1 MDPGSPL
8 LALRLG
14 DLSHALEPGRDY
26 LIGSADDCDLQIRD
40 AEPVHVR
47 ISVTREAVTITD
59 LSSAAGIL
67 HNEERV
73 PTATLQAGDRI
84 AVSDEFLVAVVDD
97 GSATLVPIPEMRKA
111 AVARRIHKI
120 RSAAAALRRHED
132 PTFSQMMAAEMRRTP
147 WVMISLALHTLLLLL
162 LWSFTPT
169 PQIGGDSIAT
179 LNFDMQAGAPI
190 GNGPPAIPQV
200 ISEPEDDHV
209 LEDDEPKV
217 DEMPVPI
224 VDGPEPLPTDIA
236 ENPVLAERHLTSTA
250 GNGRNTVKDEGGTGS
265 GSFRQEVE
273 ALQESG
279 LEIVFVFDSTGSMTR
294 TIMDTKETIVQMLD
308 VLRTLVPDA
317 RIGLVTYRDHSRRE
331 EYLVRQVPL
340 DLDYWRASNFVQF
353 VVAEGGGDRAEDV
366 RAGLNAAFA
375 QRWRPAARRV
385 IVLAGDAPA
394 HQRDMEKILHEVRK
408 FAKNRRSFVH
418 TLITSPER
426 AGDDTRRQFTKIA
439 KAGRGACE
447 PIANR
452 DRVLQRVLTLAFGS
466 QYDQDLQQVIES
478 VSKERTHVDVAS
490 LYLVRKGGTDLINAL
505 RQRPVPTV
513 LWNALVRRPRQHV
526 ANTLLDLLGDARTP
540 SHTRHA
546 CAAAL
551 QRIFKLAVPPIDPDS
566 NDPPSQH
573 YVARLRSLAKLLPE

>member
-1 MDPGSPL
+1 M
-8 LALRLG
+8 
-14 DLSHALEPGRDY
+14 
-26 LIGSADDCDLQIRD
+26 
-40 AEPVHVR
+40 
-47 ISVTREAVTITD
+47 
-59 LSSAAGIL
+59 
-67 HNEERV
+67 
-73 PTATLQAGDRI
+73 
-84 AVSDEFLVAVVDD
+84 
-97 GSATLVPIPEMRKA
+97 
-111 AVARRIHKI
+111 
-120 RSAAAALRRHED
+120 
-132 PTFSQMMAAEMRRTP
+132 
-147 WVMISLALHTLLLLL
+147 
-162 LWSFTPT
+162 
-169 PQIGGDSIAT
+169 
-179 LNFDMQAGAPI
+179 
-190 GNGPPAIPQV
+190 
-200 ISEPEDDHV
+200 
-209 LEDDEPKV
+209 
-217 DEMPVPI
+217 
-224 VDGPEPLPTDIA
+224 
-236 ENPVLAERHLTSTA
+236 
-250 GNGRNTVKDEGGTGS
+250 
-265 GSFRQEVE
+265 
-273 ALQESG
+273 
-279 LEIVFVFDSTGSMTR
+279 
-294 TIMDTKETIVQMLD
+294 
-308 VLRTLVPDA
+308 
-317 RIGLVTYRDHSRRE
+317 
-331 EYLVRQVPL
+331 PL

-551 QRIFKLAVPPIDPDS
+551 QRIFKLAVPPIDPGS

>member
-1 MDPGSPL
+1 MEPGSPL

-14 DLSHALEPGRDY
+14 DSSHALEPGRDY
-26 LIGSADDCDLQIRD
+26 LIGSADDCDLLIRD

-47 ISVTREAVTITD
+47 ISVTAESITITD
-59 LSSAAGIL
+59 LSSEAGIL

-73 PTATLQAGDRI
+73 ATATLQAGDRI
-84 AVSDEFLVAVVDD
+84 AVSHEFLVAVVDD
-97 GSATLVPIPEMRKA
+97 GSAALVPIPEMRKA
-111 AVARRIHKI
+111 AVARRILKI
-120 RSAAAALRRHED
+120 RSAAAALRRHEHH
-132 PTFSQMMAAEMRRTP
+132 TFSQMMAVEMRRTP
-147 WVMISLALHTLLLLL
+147 WMMISLVLHMLVLLL
-162 LWSFTPT
+162 LWWFTPT
-169 PQIGGDSIAT
+169 RRIGGDSLAT
-179 LNFDMQAGAPI
+179 LGFDMRAGAPI
-190 GNGPPAIPQV
+190 GDGPPAIPQV
-200 ISEPEDDHV
+200 ISEPDVDHV
-209 LEDDEPKV
+209 LEDVEPKV
-217 DEMPVPI
+217 DEMPVAI

-236 ENPVLAERHLTSTA
+236 ENPVLAERRRTMTA
-250 GNGRNTVKDEGGTGS
+250 GDGRNTVKDEGGAGS
-265 GSFRQEVE
+265 GSFKQEVK

-317 RIGLVTYRDHSRRE
+317 RIGLVTYRDRSRRE

-353 VVAEGGGDRAEDV
+353 VVAEGGGDRPEDV

-375 QRWRPAARRV
+375 QHWRPSTRRV
-385 IVLAGDAPA
+385 VVLAGDAPA
-394 HQRDMEKILHEVRK
+394 HSDDLDKMLFEVRK

-426 AGDDTRRQFTKIA
+426 AGDDTKKQFQQIA
-439 KAGRGACE
+439 KAGGGTCE
-447 PIANR
+447 PIENR

-466 QYDQDLQQVIES
+466 QYDQDVRQVIQS
-478 VSKERTHVDVAS
+478 VDKERSRVDVAS
-490 LYLVRKGGTDLINAL
+490 LHMVRTGGINLINAL
-505 RQRPVPTV
+505 RQRPVPTP
-513 LWNALVRRPRQHV
+513 LWNALVKRPRMHV
-526 ANTLLDLLGDARTP
+526 ANSLLDLLGDARTP

-566 NDPPSQH
+566 NDPPSKH
-573 YVARLRSLAKLLPE
+573 YVARLRSLAKRLPE